1 MIIAVP
7 VSSAPGKRPGLV
19 WVILVLYAIGLL
31 VASATLFAVFSG
43 ALRLPERDAKFYA
56 NFGIANFFCLA
67 LGAVLGIGS
76 MIQLFRM
83 RKSAV
88 YFVTAVFLV
97 TMAKEVWYL
106 PKLMSLGHGLT
117 MHVVSAFISLWIVCY
132 VWHLRRVGMLK

>member
-7 VSSAPGKRPGLV
+7 LSSATGKRPSLV
-19 WVILVLYAIGLL
+19 WVILVLYAVGLVL
-31 VASATLFAVFSG
+31 ASVILFAVFSG
-43 ALRLPERDAKFYA
+43 ALRLPQRDAEFYA
-56 NFGIANFFCLA
+56 SFGIANFFGLA
-67 LGAVLGIGS
+67 LSAVLGIGA

-88 YFVTAVFLV
+88 YFVTAVFVV

-106 PKLMSLGHGLT
+106 PRLINLGHSLT
-117 MHVVSAFISLWIVCY
+117 LHVISACISLWIVCY